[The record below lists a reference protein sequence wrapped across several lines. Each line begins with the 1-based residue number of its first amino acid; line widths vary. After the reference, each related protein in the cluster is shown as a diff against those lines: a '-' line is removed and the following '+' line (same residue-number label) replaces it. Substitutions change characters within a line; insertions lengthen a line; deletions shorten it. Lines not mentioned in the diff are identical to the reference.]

1 MALSAQD
8 LVGDCMMS
16 RRTSPSVHDSDPSAG
31 ADCDDSDDDEV
42 VMIHIP
48 QVCVDGLDC
57 DIQLC
62 KVMNIF
68 V

>member
-1 MALSAQD
+1 
-8 LVGDCMMS
+8 MMS